1 MKTPLGVKY
10 GILLLSMITL
20 NANIPLL
27 RSSESETYT
36 FPINISLLRNWI
48 AINTK
53 NYVKVFYYDEMMNLM
68 IACENLAFSGDPLN
82 WNEKISMTLD
92 IEF

>member
-10 GILLLSMITL
+10 RILLLSMITL

-53 NYVKVFYYDEMMNLM
+53 NYVKVSFIMMNLM

>member
-53 NYVKVFYYDEMMNLM
+53 NYVKVFYYDEPYD
-68 IACENLAFSGDPLN
+68 CVREPRF
-82 WNEKISMTLD
+82 
-92 IEF
+92 